1 MALDTF
7 STFYYGHTISSSN
20 LKLNFNEG
28 SGELT
33 ATIAIG
39 SYTATEFATQVE
51 TAMNAVGTFTYTVTF
66 NRADRTIT
74 IATSD
79 GNFSLL
85 VNTGSENAVAVWTLM
100 GFTGSDL
107 SGAMTYTGDTTT
119 GSAYSPQFKLQD
131 YVTDEDW
138 QQAAA
143 ASVNKTASGRVEVV
157 KFGDE
162 TFYQMNIKWVN
173 NYTQP
178 DELVIKNDASGVANL
193 RTFMQYIVD
202 KRPIEFMADIDTP
215 ATFEKLLLESTPSNK
230 EGTGYKLKELY
241 DQGLPGYYETGTLVF
256 RVVT

>member
-1 MALDTF
+1 MALNTF
-7 STFYYGHTISSSN
+7 STFYYGHSVNSSN
-20 LKLNFNEG
+20 LKFNFNEG
-28 SGELT
+28 AGELT

-39 SYTATEFATQVE
+39 SYTPTDFATQVQ
-51 TAMNAVGTFTYTVTF
+51 TALNAIGSFTYTVTF
-66 NRADRTIT
+66 NRAARTIT

-85 VNTGSENAVAVWTLM
+85 VSTGSENAVSAWSLM
-100 GFTGSDL
+100 GFTGADL

-119 GSAYSPQFKLQD
+119 GSAYSPPFILQD

-162 TFYQMNIKWVN
+162 TFYQMNIKYVN
-173 NYTQP
+173 NNTQP
-178 DELVIKNDASGVANL
+178 DSLIIKNNATGVADL
-193 RTFMQYIVD
+193 RTFMQYIVE
-202 KRPIEFMADIDTP
+202 KRPIEFMPDID
-215 ATFEKLLLESTPSNK
+215 ATSNFEKVLLESSPSNK
-230 EGTGYKLKELY
+230 DGTGYKLKELY

-256 RVVT
+256 RVVI